1 VTTSTERA
9 PVAAG
14 TNRSGDLRAIL
25 VPHLERAAS
34 RERST
39 LVSVVTVLDR
49 VVRPRAVYAAARRL
63 GEAPTL
69 WLQPDEG
76 VALVGLGSAWSVR
89 ASGAGRFGAVGRA
102 WAELVTDALVTGDEA
117 TATGPLL
124 LGGLGFGDAPA
135 VSPTW
140 RGFEAASL
148 VLPDLLLTV
157 TEHRAW
163 LTASRVMAPGEP
175 ATPVAE
181 ELSAR
186 WSAVVAAAHDVGPGP
201 DGHAG
206 STSLRLVARRPDA
219 IAWRDS
225 VARLAGA
232 VGRGRVDKVV
242 LARAVDLVA
251 GAAIDV
257 PAVLAR
263 LRDSAPESTVF
274 AVDRDG
280 RTFLGAS
287 PERLVRVSG
296 TSVRSVALAGSAP
309 RTGDATRDTSLAAD
323 LLEDDKEREEHAV
336 VVTMLRETLA
346 PLASELLIAMQPRV
360 MALEHVQHLAT
371 SVTATLREPQGVLRL
386 AERLHPTPAV
396 GGAPRDLALE
406 LIGEEEDLERG
417 WYAGPLGWLDRRG
430 DGDLVVALRAGVVD
444 GERATLLAGCGIM
457 ADSDADREWA
467 ESTSK
472 LRALGSALGGIET

>member
-9 PVAAG
+9 AGAAG
-14 TNRSGDLRAIL
+14 TIRSRDLRSLL
-25 VPHLERAAS
+25 VPHLERAAD

-39 LVSVVTVLDR
+39 LVSVVTPLDR
-49 VVRPRAVYAAARRL
+49 VAQPWEVYAAARQL

-76 VALVGLGSAWSVR
+76 IALVGLGKAWSVR
-89 ASGAGRFGAVGRA
+89 ASGAGRFEAVGRA
-102 WAELVTDALVTGDEA
+102 WAEVVSDALVIGGEA
-117 TATGPLL
+117 AATGPLL

-148 VLPDLLLTV
+148 ALPDLLLTV
-157 TEHRAW
+157 TAQGAW
-163 LTASRVMAPGEP
+163 LTASQIMGPGDEAP
-175 ATPVAE
+175 PVAE
-181 ELSAR
+181 ALSAR
-186 WSAVVAAAHDVGPGP
+186 WAAVMETTRDVGPAT
-201 DGHAG
+201 DGHG
-206 STSLRLVARRPDA
+206 PTSLRLVARRPDA
-219 IAWRDS
+219 AAWRDS

-242 LARAVDLVA
+242 LARAVDLIGDAV
-251 GAAIDV
+251 IDV
-257 PAVLAR
+257 PDVLAR
-263 LRDSAPESTVF
+263 LRDSAPGSTVF
-274 AVDRDG
+274 AVERDG

-296 TSVRSVALAGSAP
+296 TSLRSVALAGSAP
-309 RTGDATRDTSLAAD
+309 RTGDVSRDASLAAD

-346 PLASELLIAMQPRV
+346 PLASELVIATHPRV

-371 SVTATLREPQGVLRL
+371 SVTATLHEPQGALRM

-396 GGAPRDLALE
+396 GGAPRELALE
-406 LIGEEEDLERG
+406 LIGEEEHLERG

-444 GERATLLAGCGIM
+444 GERATLFAGCGIM
-457 ADSDADREWA
+457 ADSDPDREWA